1 MAVFCCLPSRIVGN
15 GCLDIKVSP
24 KCKNETSCWLNT
36 ISHKVQ
42 LSTFINYGKIFLPRV
57 LKGICQPAE
66 RRPIGSIRL
75 TSQWNLLCLN
85 QKRDMQLIPLAG
97 NIGRTYFLRTLSDI
111 QDLLEPPEN
120 AHSCDC

>member
-1 MAVFCCLPSRIVGN
+1 MAVFCCLPDRIVGN

-36 ISHKVQ
+36 ISHKIQ
-42 LSTFINYGKIFLPRV
+42 LSIFINYGKIFLPRV
-57 LKGICQPAE
+57 LKGICLPAE

-85 QKRDMQLIPLAG
+85 QKRDMQLIPLA
-97 NIGRTYFLRTLSDI
+97 
-111 QDLLEPPEN
+111 
-120 AHSCDC
+120 